1 MTGSALVNVFNLSM
15 RAVFGLNL
23 SANVG
28 VTGNAE
34 GILSGLQRLVAA
46 AALAF
51 ELGVGSKA
59 FQRRLLAAEVAQP
72 SGAESLAP
80 RTPGGQT
87 QGDQENRCRRVA
99 EE

>member
-23 SANVG
+23 SANVS
-28 VTGNAE
+28 VAGNAE

-59 FQRRLLAAEVAQP
+59 FQRRLLAAFTAAAQK
-72 SGAESLAP
+72 
-80 RTPGGQT
+80 
-87 QGDQENRCRRVA
+87 GDMSALEGLF
-99 EE
+99 EIYH